1 MADDPL
7 SAPSELR
14 PSELGDL
21 LAAAETDPQ
30 ARDRL
35 VTLLYP
41 ELRRI
46 AAAHI
51 RRERPNHTLQA
62 TALVSEFFV
71 HMAKTAAFTARSRA
85 QFLMAASVVMRR
97 LLVDHARAR
106 TAEKRGGDFVRVEF
120 DLADATGPAP
130 MMQILEIDEL
140 LSQLAASDERM
151 ARIVELRFFG
161 GLTNAEIAD
170 ALGVHERTVKREWQ
184 MARAWLYNRL
194 HARDAHGAD

>member
-1 MADDPL
+1 MASDSL
-7 SAPSELR
+7 TGSSIEQRGGELA
-14 PSELGDL
+14 ELL
-21 LAAAETDPQ
+21 EAAETDAA

-35 VTLLYP
+35 VTMLYP

-46 AAAHI
+46 AASHM

-62 TALVSEFFV
+62 TALVGEFFV

-97 LLVDHARAR
+97 LLVDHARSR
-106 TAEKRGGDFVRVEF
+106 TAEKRGGDAIRVEF
-120 DLADATGPAP
+120 DLAEPSGGARIV
-130 MMQILEIDEL
+130 QILEIDEL
-140 LSQLAASDERM
+140 LSQLATSDERM

-161 GLTNAEIAD
+161 GLTNAEIAE

-184 MARAWLYNRL
+184 IARAWLYNRL
-194 HARDAHGAD
+194 HSPHGHGG